1 MIDFEVFRGDLGGRP
16 VALGPVNGG
25 QPPDDPVLMFK
36 VPVLQTPYTL
46 SDDQTEYHLK
56 DRLSFMRFAG
66 LALDDAVL
74 DAKTI
79 WLYRE
84 PLARSGAAET
94 LVTRFEALLREKGW
108 LAMGGQIIDAT
119 VIEARR
125 PRLTQTEK
133 DTIKG
138 GGTPGEWTP
147 ARRAQ
152 TDRDGRSTIKRG
164 KKREVAPGA
173 GHKRQTE
180 IAVPAFGYE
189 NHIGIDREYGFLRRY
204 TVTMPRLTMAVSS
217 APCSIATTPQ
227 ARCGPTPPTPRRPT
241 WHSSSARDSRLN
253 SIAKSRA
260 ASRCR
265 CTSPVAMPPAPWY
278 ARASNTFAAKK
289 CRFDL
294 VVRRLPDTRPGVKIG
309 LANLAHNF
317 ARLAWLEAQTA
328 TACSTRH
335 RLDQQT
341 PAACER
347 PRNIPRQPD
356 HR

>member
-1 MIDFEVFRGDLGGRP
+1 
-16 VALGPVNGG
+16 
-25 QPPDDPVLMFK
+25 
-36 VPVLQTPYTL
+36 
-46 SDDQTEYHLK
+46 
-56 DRLSFMRFAG
+56 MRFAG

-278 ARASNTFAAKK
+278 ARASNTSLPPKNAGSISSCAVCLTRARGSRSVWPTLPIISLGWLGLRRKQQPHAAPATGWISKHQ
-289 CRFDL
+289 L
-294 VVRRLPDTRPGVKIG
+294 
-309 LANLAHNF
+309 LANALAIS
-317 ARLAWLEAQTA
+317 RGSPITA
-328 TACSTRH
+328 LITS
-335 RLDQQT
+335 LK
-341 PAACER
+341 PG
-347 PRNIPRQPD
+347 P
-356 HR
+356 